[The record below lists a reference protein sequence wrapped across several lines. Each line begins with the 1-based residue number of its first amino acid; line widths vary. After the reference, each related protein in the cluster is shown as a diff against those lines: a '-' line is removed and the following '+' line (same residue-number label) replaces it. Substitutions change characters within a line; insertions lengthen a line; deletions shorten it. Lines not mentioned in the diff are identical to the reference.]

1 MSARTVALPLLRPVT
16 RGPWLRRILVVA
28 ALLAALTAA
37 YRFWLRDSRLVG
49 VRNVEITGVGTHS
62 KGDRELR
69 AALTDAAKQM
79 TTLHVQPQLLD
90 RAAGAFPL
98 VRSVSAS
105 ASFPSSLTVH
115 VDERTAAGVIGTGSG
130 AVAVADDGTVLRG
143 LPAADLHLPQ
153 LPLDAPPKGDRLR
166 GTVLQ
171 QAEVLG
177 AAPGALRRYLAASRY
192 DSQGVVVELTGGIE
206 LRFGSAARARRKWR
220 AAAAVLADPSLT
232 ALDYVDLSAPARP
245 AVGGSG
251 HLLPTAP

>member
-1 MSARTVALPLLRPVT
+1 VSARTVALPLLRPVT
-16 RGPWLRRILVVA
+16 RGPLLRRILLIAGILAV
-28 ALLAALTAA
+28 LAAA
-37 YRFWLRDSRLVG
+37 YGFWLRDSGLVA
-49 VRNVEITGVGTHS
+49 VRNVEIVGVGTHS
-62 KGDRELR
+62 KEDRQLR
-69 AALTDAAKQM
+69 AALTDAAREM

-90 RAAGAFPL
+90 QAASRFPL

-105 ASFPSSLTVH
+105 AGFPSSMTVH
-115 VDERTAAGVIGTGSG
+115 VVERTPAGLIGTGSS
-130 AVAVADDGTVLRG
+130 AVAVADDGTILRG
-143 LPAADLHLPQ
+143 LPTADLHLPQ

-166 GTVLQ
+166 GTMLQ
-171 QAEVLG
+171 QAAVLG

-206 LRFGSAARARRKWR
+206 LRFGSAARAGRKWH

-245 AVGGSG
+245 AVGGSS